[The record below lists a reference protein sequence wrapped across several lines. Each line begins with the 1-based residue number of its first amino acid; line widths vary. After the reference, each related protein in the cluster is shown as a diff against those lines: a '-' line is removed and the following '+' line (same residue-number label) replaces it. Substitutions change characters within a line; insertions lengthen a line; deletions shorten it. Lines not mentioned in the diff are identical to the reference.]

1 MKDLKQLPSESWSFQ
16 PPTDLLCEYVPQSK
30 TQSEDDIHPS
40 ALPPHFDI
48 HDAVVRSLYQSVI
61 LLNAES
67 SWGKYS
73 QQAESI
79 LRASTI
85 ELSEALSDLGEVGQE
100 SQEEGFPTPSDVA
113 IENVNRLL
121 QEMYRI
127 LPRRF
132 EVYPTPD
139 GEIAIDA
146 PGGYGRSVILLC
158 DSAGGA
164 LCLVNMDGNHRRK
177 RYSNA
182 NTLPDE
188 FLRTALIELGS

>member
-1 MKDLKQLPSESWSFQ
+1 MTDLKQLPSESRSVQ
-16 PPTDLLCEYVPQSK
+16 PPIDLLHEYVPQSG
-30 TQSEDDIHPS
+30 TLADDESHLS
-40 ALPPHFDI
+40 ALPHHFDI
-48 HDAVVRSLYQSVI
+48 HDAVMRSFYGSWI

-67 SWGKYS
+67 SSGDCS
-73 QQAESI
+73 QVESI
-79 LRASTI
+79 IHENTI

-113 IENVNRLL
+113 IENVDRLL
-121 QEMYRI
+121 NEMYQI

-146 PGGYGRSVILLC
+146 LGGYGRSVILLC

-164 LCLVNMDGNHRRK
+164 LCLVNMDGNHRSK
-177 RYSNA
+177 RYPNA

-188 FLRTALIELGS
+188 FLHEALIELGS